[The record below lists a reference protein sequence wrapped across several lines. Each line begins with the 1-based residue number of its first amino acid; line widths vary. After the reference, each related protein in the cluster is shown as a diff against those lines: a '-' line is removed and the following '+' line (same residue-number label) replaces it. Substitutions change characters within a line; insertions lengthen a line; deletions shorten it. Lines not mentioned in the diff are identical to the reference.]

1 MKKIFLQMVSMSAI
15 ALSVNAQVQM
25 GSQVS
30 YLTGHGNNDNHT
42 TLIGATV
49 YGSFAI
55 TDKMSVGSVIHAYAP
70 KKSNYNSGG
79 ISYSATDDVTNI
91 SAAYEMLL
99 GKSGSAIQPYIGIDM
114 GISSSN
120 HNISYINGQNKKM
133 THYIKQTYVMM
144 SPKAGFNI
152 ALSSMFGLY
161 SQIQYNYSP
170 GDGGPQKIKLTGA
183 KGSTTITTE
192 PISKYYN
199 IDTGVYLLIGN
210 IKKML

>member
-79 ISYSATDDVTNI
+79 ISYSATDDVTRCCWENQAAPSSHTLELTWV
-91 SAAYEMLL
+91 SAVA
-99 GKSGSAIQPYIGIDM
+99 
-114 GISSSN
+114 
-120 HNISYINGQNKKM
+120 
-133 THYIKQTYVMM
+133 
-144 SPKAGFNI
+144 
-152 ALSSMFGLY
+152 
-161 SQIQYNYSP
+161 
-170 GDGGPQKIKLTGA
+170 
-183 KGSTTITTE
+183 TTTFHI
-192 PISKYYN
+192 
-199 IDTGVYLLIGN
+199 
-210 IKKML
+210 

>member
-1 MKKIFLQMVSMSAI
+1 
-15 ALSVNAQVQM
+15 
-25 GSQVS
+25 
-30 YLTGHGNNDNHT
+30 
-42 TLIGATV
+42 
-49 YGSFAI
+49 
-55 TDKMSVGSVIHAYAP
+55 
-70 KKSNYNSGG
+70 
-79 ISYSATDDVTNI
+79 
-91 SAAYEMLL
+91 
-99 GKSGSAIQPYIGIDM
+99 
-114 GISSSN
+114 
-120 HNISYINGQNKKM
+120 
-133 THYIKQTYVMM
+133 MM

-210 IKKML
+210 IKKIL